1 MMFMK
6 STFKMTYIGEIST
19 QILVLPY
26 VGQEMNM
33 VILLPSE
40 STDLNTVTRRPW
52 PRGPGVS
59 AGSLPV
65 TGLRELVCSRQAAP
79 GPQGAECGSQQTVPG
94 AALLQTLRFL
104 PSPPGGEGPDI

>member
-40 STDLNTVTRRPW
+40 STDLNTVTRHPC
-52 PRGPGVS
+52 PQGPGS
-59 AGSLPV
+59 HMDPCRSPGSGNSCAAGRPPRVRTVQSV
-65 TGLRELVCSRQAAP
+65 GHREQSP
-79 GPQGAECGSQQTVPG
+79 GQRCCRP
-94 AALLQTLRFL
+94 
-104 PSPPGGEGPDI
+104 

>member
-26 VGQEMNM
+26 VGQELNM

-40 STDLNTVTRRPW
+40 STDLNTVTGHPW
-52 PRGPGVS
+52 PWGPGS
-59 AGSLPV
+59 RPDPCRSLGSGNSCAAGRPPWAHRVQSV
-65 TGLRELVCSRQAAP
+65 GHSRQSLVQRCCRP
-79 GPQGAECGSQQTVPG
+79 
-94 AALLQTLRFL
+94 
-104 PSPPGGEGPDI
+104 

>member
-26 VGQEMNM
+26 VGQEINM

-40 STDLNTVTRRPW
+40 STDLNTVTGHPW
-52 PRGPGVS
+52 PWGPGS
-59 AGSLPV
+59 RPDPCQSLGSGNSCAAGRPPRARRVQSV
-65 TGLRELVCSRQAAP
+65 GHSRQSLVQRCCRP
-79 GPQGAECGSQQTVPG
+79 
-94 AALLQTLRFL
+94 
-104 PSPPGGEGPDI
+104 